1 MHILHSITR
10 LCLLLLIACSPCAAP
25 TESEPLAAQDEV
37 AQTPERTLLSGNSEW
52 AAEAQESTSFTLL
65 ESIQQLNAEPQ
76 RPVLA
81 RPQIDEVASSQFA
94 DIASLLQD
102 YDLKGVSQE
111 DCEYLEVLIREAKES
126 QDTLRS
132 IQAMLETSASATSA
146 LNLFSIVQMV
156 VTDVLCSPTADAE
169 RHDRL
174 LALKNAV
181 EHAKSDS
188 VPDQDAK
195 LNRLSAARTE

>member
-10 LCLLLLIACSPCAAP
+10 LCLLLLTACVNCTVP
-25 TESEPLAAQDEV
+25 TESEPLAPQDEV
-37 AQTPERTLLSGNSEW
+37 AQTPEGTLLNDSSEW
-52 AAEAQESTSFTLL
+52 AADAQESTSFKLL
-65 ESIQQLNAEPQ
+65 ESVLQLNTEPK

-81 RPQIDEVASSQFA
+81 RPQIDEVASGQLA
-94 DIASLLQD
+94 DVASLLRD
-102 YDLKGVSQE
+102 YDLKDVSQA

-126 QDTLRS
+126 QDTLRN

-188 VPDQDAK
+188 VPDKDAE
-195 LNRLSAARTE
+195 LNRLSAACPK